1 MKWNHEYESQYG
13 LIMGVDE
20 VGRGCLAGPVV
31 SCAVVMPAGV
41 YIQGVRDSKK
51 LSAKKREK
59 LAEKIKRQAL
69 AIGIGVV
76 QPEEIDQI
84 GIRPSVQK
92 TMACACDQVIAQG
105 VYPGAI
111 CVDYETVPYPW
122 KQQSVVHGDAT
133 IYAIACASIVA
144 KVYRDAMAEAWD
156 KEHPGY
162 FFAKNKGY
170 GTKAHKE
177 GIFERGLSPLHRK
190 SFCKFWSETCDK
202 SL

>member
-1 MKWNHEYESQYG
+1 MKWDTNFERRHG

-51 LSAKKREK
+51 LSAKKREQ
-59 LAEKIKRQAL
+59 LAHRIRANAI

-76 QPEEIDQI
+76 SPEEIDRI
-84 GIRPSVQK
+84 GIRKAVQQ
-92 TMACACDQVIAQG
+92 TMKIACEEIIAKR

-111 CVDYETVPYPW
+111 CVDYETVPTPW
-122 KQQSVVHGDAT
+122 PQASVIRGDST
-133 IYAIACASIVA
+133 IYQVACASIVA
-144 KVYRDAMAEAWD
+144 KVYRDQMAASWEE
-156 KEHPGY
+156 KYPGY
-162 FFAKNKGY
+162 FFGQNKGY

-177 GIFERGLSPLHRK
+177 GIFNLGLTPIHRR
-190 SFCKFWSETCDK
+190 SFCKFWSE
-202 SL
+202 